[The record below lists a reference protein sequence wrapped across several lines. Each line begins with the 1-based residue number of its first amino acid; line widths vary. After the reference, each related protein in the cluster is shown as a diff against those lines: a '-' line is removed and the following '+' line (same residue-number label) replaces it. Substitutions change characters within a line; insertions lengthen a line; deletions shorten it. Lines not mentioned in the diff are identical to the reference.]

1 MLICFYILFKMYYVE
16 MASQPTPE
24 GPTWGGGDKSDKD
37 KAQWTTSRTKIFIE
51 LCNDEVLKG
60 NRPTSTFSKK

>member
-1 MLICFYILFKMYYVE
+1 
-16 MASQPTPE
+16 MASEPTPE
-24 GPTWGGGDKSDKD
+24 GPTWGGSDKGDKD